1 MDFERTLEAQRLK
14 LFRIVAGLFVVVGV
28 LSVGPVSRGFSV
40 WACGFVG
47 SILSRAEAAAR
58 CLVFARANSM
68 IAGSGIE
75 LDRSWLSESLARAFA
90 ASETEVSLSE
100 CRVRLKDLYA
110 VLTDLP
116 RHAVRLIRRA
126 QKHMRR
132 AIRVDQLL
140 PRLDR
145 NHPAPICVWNLTTT
159 RIERPPDK
167 WLAIAGLMQP
177 PPGNRAGGESG

>member
-14 LFRIVAGLFVVVGV
+14 LLRIVAGLFVVVGV

-40 WACGFVG
+40 WVCGFVG

-58 CLVFARANSM
+58 CLVFARASSM

-75 LDRSWLSESLARAFA
+75 LDRSRLLESFAHAFVE
-90 ASETEVSLSE
+90 SETEVSLPD

-126 QKHMRR
+126 RKHMRR
-132 AIRVDQLL
+132 TIRVDQFL
-140 PRLDR
+140 PRWDR
-145 NHPAPICVWNLTTT
+145 NHPAPLCVWNLTKT

-167 WLAIAGLMQP
+167 GLAIYELMQP
-177 PPGNRAGGESG
+177 PPGYRAGGASG